1 MRYANGAVA
10 FLGPALLLVVV
21 GLVGS
26 RTSFSMQVDFA
37 QALVFAAI
45 VIALQVFVGNSG
57 VISFGHVSFVALG
70 AFITGVLTVPSESKQ
85 FVLPGLFPIL
95 QEHTI
100 SNLQALALGAVLGGG
115 YALLVGIPLMR
126 LSGLA
131 AGIATFAV
139 LGITHNVF
147 SNWEKIGPGVQTL
160 SLVPATTTMRQAT
173 LGAVA
178 VAFAAFLYQRTRS
191 GRLLRASREDP
202 LAAQASGMHIYRHRV
217 LAFTISGALAGFAG
231 ALLVHLYGSLT
242 VGQVYLELTFLTLAM
257 LVIGGASSL
266 LGATVGAL
274 FVSGLDSW
282 LNRAENGT
290 SALGVALDLPHGSR
304 LVILGTLMTLVLLLR
319 PGGITNGRELSLG
332 RFGRARPAQV
342 LTRSDA

>member
-1 MRYANGAVA
+1 MRHVNALVA
-10 FLGPALLLVVV
+10 FLVPAALIVAV
-21 GLVGS
+21 GLIGS
-26 RTSFSMQVDFA
+26 RTSFSVQIDFE
-37 QALVFAAI
+37 QALVYVAI
-45 VIALQVFVGNSG
+45 VIALSVFIGNSG
-57 VISFGHVSFVALG
+57 VISFGHISFVAVG
-70 AFITGVLTVPSESKQ
+70 AFITGVLTVPKESKQ
-85 FVLPGLFPIL
+85 FVLPNLFPIL
-95 QEHTI
+95 QDHTI
-100 SNLQALALGAVLGGG
+100 SNLQALALGALLGGV

-139 LGITHNVF
+139 LGITNNVF

-160 SLVPATTTMRQAT
+160 SLVPETTTMRQAT
-173 LGAVA
+173 LGAFVVAA
-178 VAFAAFLYQRTRS
+178 VAFAYQRTRS

-202 LAAQASGMHIYRHRV
+202 AAAQASGMHIYRHR
-217 LAFTISGALAGFAG
+217 LFAFTVSGALAGFAG

-274 FVSGLDSW
+274 LVSGLDSW

-290 SALGVALDLPHGSR
+290 DLAGLHFDFPHGSR
-304 LVILGTLMTLVLLLR
+304 LVILGVLMALVLLLR
-319 PGGITNGRELSLG
+319 PSGLTGGREATLP
-332 RFGRARPAQV
+332 RFRR
-342 LTRSDA
+342 TRF